1 MSTRTPGVVNH
12 GAPSR
17 TALARAEAAGTSG
30 SARAA
35 LAGAALVLL
44 GLSVPL
50 PDARAGEAPEPA
62 EVAPGEAPAGRETEP
77 ADGSARP
84 KLPLGGTIDA
94 LREKAARRPPLSG
107 RERVERAAGA
117 IRGLVHP
124 LPTPAAISVTV
135 VGLVLMLFGRRL
147 FRSGIVLYFMSMLG
161 MAGREIGR
169 QWGEGMGEIVGALI
183 GCVAGV
189 AVALPLRAVLRALV
203 GALTGG
209 ILASIIAQS
218 VTSDWKVTIVA
229 AALGIVASG
238 VLTFYFPKPLLVVGF
253 SLFGAVLASVGT
265 LSIAT
270 EPVGEYLAYK
280 PAQVAGVILAAALGV
295 LFQSRLGEKAE
306 DNE

>member
-1 MSTRTPGVVNH
+1 MFLPFSAFSATSAVKSRVVVLT
-12 GAPSR
+12 GA
-17 TALARAEAAGTSG
+17 
-30 SARAA
+30 
-35 LAGAALVLL
+35 VLLFL

-50 PDARAGEAPEPA
+50 PAARAGEAPEPA
-62 EVAPGEAPAGRETEP
+62 GPAPAEPPPGREAEP
-77 ADGSARP
+77 ADGSERP

-94 LREKAARRPPLSG
+94 LRERAARMPPLSG
-107 RERVERAAGA
+107 RERAERAAGT
-117 IRGLVHP
+117 ISGLVHP

-147 FRSGIVLYFMSMLG
+147 FQTGIVLYFMSMLG
-161 MAGREIGR
+161 LAGREIGR
-169 QWGEGMGEIVGALI
+169 QSGEGMGELVGALI
-183 GCVAGV
+183 GCVAGA

-218 VTSDWKVTIVA
+218 VTSDWKVALVA

-270 EPVGEYLAYK
+270 EPVGEHLAYG

-295 LFQSRLGEKAE
+295 LFQSRLKEKAE
-306 DNE
+306 DDE

>member
-1 MSTRTPGVVNH
+1 RTPGVMNR

-17 TALARAEAAGTSG
+17 AAGTSG
-30 SARAA
+30 SARAT
-35 LAGAALVLL
+35 LTGAVMVFI
-44 GLSVPL
+44 GLSFPL
-50 PDARAGEAPEPA
+50 RGARAGEPPEPA
-62 EVAPGEAPAGRETEP
+62 EVAPAEAPPGREAEP
-77 ADGSARP
+77 ADGSERP

-94 LREKAARRPPLSG
+94 LREKATRMPPLSG

-117 IRGLVHP
+117 IRGWVHP
-124 LPTPAAISVTV
+124 LPTPVAISVTV

-161 MAGREIGR
+161 LAGREIGR
-169 QWGEGMGEIVGALI
+169 QSGEGVGEIVGALI

-203 GALTGG
+203 GALTGA
-209 ILASIIAQS
+209 ILAAIVAQS

-229 AALGIVASG
+229 AVLGIVASG

-270 EPVGEYLAYK
+270 EPVGEYLVYE

>member
-1 MSTRTPGVVNH
+1 MSTRAPGVMNR
-12 GAPSR
+12 GASSKAMSVR
-17 TALARAEAAGTSG
+17 
-30 SARAA
+30 
-35 LAGAALVLL
+35 AGALLVFL

-50 PDARAGEAPEPA
+50 PPARAGEAPEPA
-62 EVAPGEAPAGRETEP
+62 EVAPAKPPAGREAEP
-77 ADGSARP
+77 ADGSERSR
-84 KLPLGGTIDA
+84 LPLGGTIDA
-94 LREKAARRPPLSG
+94 LREKAARMPPLSSK
-107 RERVERAAGA
+107 ERVERAAGA

-147 FRSGIVLYFMSMLG
+147 FRSGIVLYFMSMFGL
-161 MAGREIGR
+161 AGREIGR
-169 QWGEGMGEIVGALI
+169 QSGEGMGELVGGLI

-209 ILASIIAQS
+209 ILAAIVAQS

-238 VLTFYFPKPLLVVGF
+238 VLTFYFPKPLLVLGF

-270 EPVGEYLAYK
+270 EPVGEYLAYE
-280 PAQVAGVILAAALGV
+280 PAQIAGVILAAALGV